1 MSDHHDRFDE
11 EQKITVS
18 VWAVN
23 ELVSD
28 AQTGR
33 VKESRELAEAV
44 IACIRHTEPRILRE
58 LKFLLERRGLASRPE
73 CDPAL

>member
-44 IACIRHTEPRILRE
+44 IACFRHTEPRILGE
-58 LKFLLERRGLASRPE
+58 LKSLLERRGLASPPE